1 MRGLILGVVLILSA
15 CTSSSAPRAQS
26 SFQPSATPTPIAMTP
41 TPTAGSPLMWAA
53 PVRVDHQP
61 SFGGTSLSDVSCPSS
76 GLCFAVDN
84 AANVVASTSPPGGAA
99 ACKVTTVDG
108 SNSLSG
114 ASCPSSSLCV
124 AVDVNGNVVTSSNPT
139 GGATAWRVTN
149 VDGSNALADVSCPS
163 SSLCVAVDGSGN
175 VVTSSNHTGRAA
187 GREGV

>member
-1 MRGLILGVVLILSA
+1 MVRVGVRAYMRGLVLGVVLILSA

-84 AANVVASTSPPGGAA
+84 AGNLVASSNPPGAA
-99 ACKVTTVDG
+99 AAWTLTHVDDYFLTGVSCPSGGFCVAVDELGGVVTSSSPTGGTAAWKVTRVDG
-108 SNSLSG
+108 SNSLD
-114 ASCPSSSLCV
+114 AVSCPNSGLCV
-124 AVDVNGNVVTSSNPT
+124 AVD
-139 GGATAWRVTN
+139 
-149 VDGSNALADVSCPS
+149 
-163 SSLCVAVDGSGN
+163 
-175 VVTSSNHTGRAA
+175 
-187 GREGV
+187 